1 MPLSGHLR
9 PQMLHLSAQLP
20 RSRGLA
26 NLNVASRWYSFF
38 SRWWQI
44 GRIHPP
50 KKCQKKNIE
59 KGWPTWPDITQKLWK
74 STFWFLRSCSLKLWG
89 PFNVLLE
96 LPCSWTVMLEVLKSS
111 LLQERFMCSL
121 DLIGPG
127 SGSSHF
133 RSKGTSQHPAS
144 FMDPWPIQGS
154 IYFYW
159 ILHVPRQT
167 LPKVLE
173 PTRTARPWPEGKIN
187 GTTRWRM
194 SLISTQPPN
203 AYEGQ
208 QLWED
213 FTTMTSPDIPTRHP
227 NS

>member
-1 MPLSGHLR
+1 MV
-9 PQMLHLSAQLP
+9 
-20 RSRGLA
+20 A
-26 NLNVASRWYSFF
+26 NWKNSPTSKVS
-38 SRWWQI
+38 
-44 GRIHPP
+44 
-50 KKCQKKNIE
+50 KKSSKK
-59 KGWPTWPDITQKLWK
+59 GDQPDLT
-74 STFWFLRSCSLKLWG
+74 SLRSCENQLFGFWGLSLGLWG

-111 LLQERFMCSL
+111 QLQEGFMCSL

-159 ILHVPRQT
+159 ILYVPRQT

-213 FTTMTSPDIPTRHP
+213 FTTMTSPDIPTRHR